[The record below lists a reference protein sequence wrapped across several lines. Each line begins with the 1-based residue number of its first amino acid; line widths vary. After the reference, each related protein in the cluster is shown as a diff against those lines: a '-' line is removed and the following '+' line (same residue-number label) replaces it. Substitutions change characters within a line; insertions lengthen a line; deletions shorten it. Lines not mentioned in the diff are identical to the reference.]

1 MRRADRLFQI
11 IQILRRTARP
21 VTAAALAEELET
33 SIRTVYRDIADLMA
47 QRVPIRGEA
56 GVGYVLEDGFDMPP
70 LMLTAEELE
79 AVLLGAQFVA
89 GRADPELARAAKD
102 LVAKIAQVIPEN
114 LRPFVAS
121 SPLTATPQWRAEVDA
136 IDMARLRLAIREQQ
150 KVRLAYRDEAG
161 AVTERVIWPIS
172 VGYFDTVRIIAAWCE
187 LRGAFRHFRTDRV
200 VGAGFLEARYMRPRP
215 QLWAEWKKA
224 WLDRGPR
231 RELASA
237 HSSPALRT

>member
-11 IQILRRTARP
+11 IQILRRTTRP
-21 VTAAALAEELET
+21 VTAAALAQELET
-33 SIRTVYRDIADLMA
+33 SIRTVYRDIADLIG

-56 GVGYVLEDGFDMPP
+56 GVGYVLDQGFDMPP

-89 GRADPELARAAKD
+89 GRADPDLARAAKD
-102 LVAKIAQVIPEN
+102 LVAKIAQVIPES

-136 IDMARLRLAIREQQ
+136 IDMARLRLAIREQG

-161 AVTERVIWPIS
+161 SITERVIWPIS

-200 VGAGFLEARYMRPRP
+200 VDAAFLEARYTRPRP
-215 QLWAEWKKA
+215 QLWAEWKRA
-224 WLDRGPR
+224 WLDHGPR
-231 RELASA
+231 RKPADAAASQ
-237 HSSPALRT
+237 PL

>member
-11 IQILRRTARP
+11 IQILRRTTRP
-21 VTAAALAEELET
+21 ITAAALAQELET
-33 SIRTVYRDIADLMA
+33 SIRTVYRDIADLMG

-56 GVGYVLEDGFDMPP
+56 GVGYVLDEGFDMPP

-121 SPLTATPQWRAEVDA
+121 SPLTATRQWRAEIDA
-136 IDMARLRLAIREQQ
+136 IDMARLRLAIREQG
-150 KVRLAYRDEAG
+150 KVRLAYRDEVG
-161 AVTERVIWPIS
+161 TVTERVIWPIA

-187 LRGAFRHFRTDRV
+187 LRADFRHFRTDRV
-200 VGAGFLEARYMRPRP
+200 VDADFLEARYTRPRP
-215 QLWAEWKKA
+215 QLWGEWKKV
-224 WLDRGPR
+224 WLDHGPR
-231 RELASA
+231 RNLADAQVSA
-237 HSSPALRT
+237 ASSH

>member
-33 SIRTVYRDIADLMA
+33 SVRTVYRDIADLMG

-56 GVGYVLEDGFDMPP
+56 GIGYVLDDGFDMPP

-79 AVLLGAQFVA
+79 AVLLGAQFVS

-121 SPLTATPQWRAEVDA
+121 SPLTATRQWRAEVDA
-136 IDMARLRLAIREQQ
+136 IDMARLRL
-150 KVRLAYRDEAG
+150 
-161 AVTERVIWPIS
+161 
-172 VGYFDTVRIIAAWCE
+172 
-187 LRGAFRHFRTDRV
+187 
-200 VGAGFLEARYMRPRP
+200 
-215 QLWAEWKKA
+215 
-224 WLDRGPR
+224 
-231 RELASA
+231 
-237 HSSPALRT
+237 